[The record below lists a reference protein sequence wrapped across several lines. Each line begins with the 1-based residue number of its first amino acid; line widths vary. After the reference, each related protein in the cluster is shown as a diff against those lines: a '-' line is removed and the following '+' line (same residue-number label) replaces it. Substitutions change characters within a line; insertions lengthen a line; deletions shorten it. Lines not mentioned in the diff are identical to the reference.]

1 MTSIIA
7 FLIALTFGTTNVYM
21 SDYQQLN
28 EKEQIQ
34 KTSKGDDGVGINGE
48 GGQVTTNPERP

>member
-21 SDYQQLN
+21 SDYQN
-28 EKEQIQ
+28 IIEKEQIQ

-48 GGQVTTNPERP
+48 GGQVIDDPKLP